1 MREEEYD
8 LKKTMLYLDLARAR
22 TLVKEKEIL
31 NKIHKLESE
40 WYLQTQAKHRGDDDA
55 NI

>member
-8 LKKTMLYLDLARAR
+8 FKMTMLYLDLTRAR
-22 TLVKEKEIL
+22 TLAKENEIL
-31 NKIHKLESE
+31 KKIHRLESE